1 MKIVDVFFFSPAM
14 RFSASDEF
22 YLYRE
27 QNEQHTKIL
36 LIETHII
43 MINVFGRAILRKM
56 MQAQR
61 AIERCVLPMCTN

>member
-27 QNEQHTKIL
+27 QHTKIL

-56 MQAQR
+56 IQAQR